1 MTEGDLL
8 VRTPGD
14 RLDLGGRVVLA
25 RHSDRFWFV
34 SLCYRLHA
42 GPMELGLSPMLTTF
56 TATDWECP
64 WLRSSSLTRR
74 GDFRTISGV
83 VTRNIVGTGF
93 ATLCP

>member
-34 SLCYRLHA
+34 SLGYRLYA
-42 GPMELGLSPMLTTF
+42 GPMELAQSDVDDLYSDGLGVSLVTIIKSHT
-56 TATDWECP
+56 P
-64 WLRSSSLTRR
+64 WRFPYNQRR
-74 GDFRTISGV
+74 GDS
-83 VTRNIVGTGF
+83 
-93 ATLCP
+93 